1 MENPPT
7 AAAPPPVE
15 VLTAP
20 PPQAPPE
27 SGISAVRDVTL
38 EPGVP
43 ELARGRR
50 PVAPPIARLSG
61 ATGAVEVSFSVGA
74 GGNVA
79 LQTAAGPDILRY
91 AAEQTV
97 SSWVFR
103 RTRADRA
110 YLVAVF
116 TYAGDKAT
124 AVVRPQA
131 AASSAAAAPNSA
143 DPSAASAPPS
153 TTTPSPASQPPP
165 RR

>member
-1 MENPPT
+1 M
-7 AAAPPPVE
+7 
-15 VLTAP
+15 
-20 PPQAPPE
+20 
-27 SGISAVRDVTL
+27 RDVTL

-61 ATGAVEVSFSVGA
+61 STGAVEVSFSVGA
-74 GGNVA
+74 GGNTA

-97 SSWVFR
+97 TSWVFR

-116 TYAGDKAT
+116 TYDADKAS

-131 AASSAAAAPNSA
+131 PSNASPAASDVPAAT
-143 DPSAASAPPS
+143 PPS
-153 TTTPSPASQPPP
+153 TTPPSPAPQPPP
-165 RR
+165 RD